1 MEWLSQQ
8 PDILQEFRVEDVRDL
23 LQSSRSSDSVEL
35 DRLNILSGWF
45 DSQVTNAASVDTV
58 KELANEIR
66 YRCIPE
72 STLFKKMM
80 GLQSDQMP

>member
-8 PDILQEFRVEDVRDL
+8 PDILQELRFEDVRDL

-35 DRLNILSGWF
+35 DRLNILIGWF
-45 DSQVTNAASVDTV
+45 DSQVTNVASFDAA

-66 YRCIPE
+66 YRCIPRG
-72 STLFKKMM
+72 TLLEKMM